1 MKAITTLVAASALAL
16 GTTAIA
22 QTTTDGT
29 TRLTGQERAAEA
41 RAKAAER
48 KATREATRERNPNAA
63 TPAIP
68 ATRAD
73 PTTGTPAIRATPAIP
88 AKRATDPGTT
98 TSTIN
103 GTSSGNRR

>member
-1 MKAITTLVAASALAL
+1 MKAITTFVAAAALAL

-48 KATREATRERNPNAA
+48 KATRERNPNAA

-73 PTTGTPAIRATPAIP
+73 STSGTPATRATRAIP
-88 AKRATDPGTT
+88 AKRRP
-98 TSTIN
+98 IP
-103 GTSSGNRR
+103 